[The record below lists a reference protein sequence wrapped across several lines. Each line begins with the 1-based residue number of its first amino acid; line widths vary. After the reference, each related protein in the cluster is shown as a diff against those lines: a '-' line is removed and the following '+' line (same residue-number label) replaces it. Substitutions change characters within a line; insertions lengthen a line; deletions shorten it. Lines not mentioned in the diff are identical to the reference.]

1 MMLSSLKLAV
11 TKVVRRH
18 HFQWWAE
25 DSGILNGGRAQALQN
40 MLDAALLQEFIDQ
53 LNVWVD
59 EGTLQAED
67 MDPLIEAAEALLQ

>member
-1 MMLSSLKLAV
+1 MVGLKGQV
-11 TKVVRRH
+11 T
-18 HFQWWAE
+18 ALE